1 LIALTW
7 FALLA
12 ATFATPP
19 QPYPSADELAGQR
32 IVVGFAGT
40 DAPPQLLSDIRR
52 GRLAGVVVYAH
63 RNFTSRDQLRRLVRS
78 VQDARPE
85 GAPPL
90 LVMLDQEG
98 GRVKRLDGPPYR
110 SAAELGD
117 ANSKPLA
124 VRDGRATA
132 RSLRSVG
139 VNVDLAPVLDVA
151 RRGTIMRAQQR
162 SYGATPRRV
171 TRIGGAFASGL
182 AAGGVAATGK
192 HFPGLG
198 LARDNQDWQAN
209 VIRASRRTLRSVDEA
224 PYRALRGQRR
234 LVMVSSATYPSLD
247 PVGPAVFSRPIATG
261 ELRRRLGF
269 KGVSMTDALDTV
281 VLHSSGGSAGTR
293 AVRSARAGVDLLFLY
308 DEGDGIGAQRALA
321 QAISDGE
328 VSRAA
333 AEQSAAR
340 VLALRKSL

>member
-1 LIALTW
+1 LIAFTW

-19 QPYPSADELAGQR
+19 QAYPGADELAGQR

-78 VQDARPE
+78 LQGARPE

-110 SAAELGD
+110 SAAELGH
-117 ANSKPLA
+117 ANSKRLA
-124 VRDGRATA
+124 FRDGRATA
-132 RSLRSVG
+132 RSLRGVG
-139 VNVDLAPVLDVA
+139 VNVDLAPVLDAA
-151 RRGTIMRAQQR
+151 RRGTIMRAQGR
-162 SYGATPRRV
+162 SYGARAGRV
-171 TRIGGAFASGL
+171 TRIGGSFASGL
-182 AAGGVAATGK
+182 AAGGVAATAK

-209 VIRASRRTLRSVDEA
+209 VIRASRRTLRRVDEA
-224 PYRALRGQRR
+224 PYRALRGPRR
-234 LVMVSSATYPSLD
+234 MVMVASATYPSLD
-247 PVGPAVFSRPIATG
+247 REPAVFSRRIVRD
-261 ELRRRLGF
+261 ELRGRLGF
-269 KGVSMTDALDTV
+269 EGVSMTDSLDTAG
-281 VLHSSGGSAGTR
+281 LRSSGSSVMR

-308 DEGDGIGAQRALA
+308 DDGDGIGAQRALA
-321 QAISDGE
+321 QAISDGY
-328 VSRAA
+328 VSRAD

-340 VLALRKSL
+340 VLALRRSL